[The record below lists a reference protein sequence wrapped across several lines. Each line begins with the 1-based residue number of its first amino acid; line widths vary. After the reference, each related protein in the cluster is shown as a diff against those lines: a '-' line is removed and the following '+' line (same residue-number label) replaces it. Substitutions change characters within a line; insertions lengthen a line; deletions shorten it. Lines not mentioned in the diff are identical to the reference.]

1 MPKILIV
8 DDNYDMLDTL
18 EHLFSFY
25 QFDVIRADN
34 GKKGVEVAEKQLP
47 DIILL
52 DAYMPVMDGFEACKI
67 LKKKRKTKQ
76 IPIVFLTA
84 KYLDPGDRESGMQLG
99 ADDYMVKP
107 FNSKELVNR
116 IKTILK
122 KKQMISA
129 LKQENEDLARKQAQI
144 LHPVAVEE
152 PAAFRIE
159 ENFTIDPLT
168 GLYSKRYILNRLKEE
183 FHRAMRY
190 ELPLS
195 FLMIDVD
202 GFARIN
208 DNFGFQ
214 AGDYVLLK
222 MANIILTHTRLS
234 DIVARYEGANFLVIL
249 PETDVQ
255 GGYFEAE
262 RLRIALGQTN
272 YIEDFLL
279 DIQSTKPRK
288 RSAEVDNLTVSIG
301 FATYPMENE
310 IATEKDLLRIAR
322 MALDRA
328 KLAGRNKT
336 KSFDKSE

>member
-8 DDNYDMLDTL
+8 DDNIDMLDTL

-25 QFDVIRADN
+25 QFDVIKADN
-34 GKKGVEVAEKQLP
+34 GKKGVEIAEKQLP

-52 DAYMPVMDGFEACKI
+52 DAYMPVMDGFEACKL

-84 KYLDPGDRESGMQLG
+84 KYLDPEDRASGMQLG

-122 KKQMISA
+122 KKQMIST
-129 LKQENEDLARKQAQI
+129 LKQKNEDLSRQQAQI
-144 LHPVAVEE
+144 LHP
-152 PAAFRIE
+152 AAGETPGPLKAE
-159 ENFTIDPLT
+159 ENLAIDPLT
-168 GLYSKRYILNRLKEE
+168 GLYSRRYILNRLKEE

-195 FLMIDVD
+195 FLIVDVD

-234 DIVARYEGANFLVIL
+234 DIVARFEGANFLIIL
-249 PETDVQ
+249 PETDAQ

-272 YIEDFLL
+272 YMEDFLL
-279 DIQSTKPRK
+279 EIQTFGKARK
-288 RSAEVDNLTVSIG
+288 RVELDDLTVSIG
-301 FATYPMENE
+301 ISTYPAENE
-310 IATEKDLLRIAR
+310 IATEKDLMRIAR
-322 MALDRA
+322 AALDRA

-336 KSFDKSE
+336 KTFEKTE

>member
-8 DDNYDMLDTL
+8 DDNFDMLETL

-25 QFDVIRADN
+25 QFDVIKADN
-34 GKKGVEVAEKQLP
+34 GKKAIEVAEKYFP

-84 KYLDPGDRESGMQLG
+84 KYLDPEDRASGMQLG

-122 KKQMISA
+122 KKQMILT
-129 LKQENEDLARKQAQI
+129 LKEENKGLARQQAQI
-144 LHPVAVEE
+144 LHHTADESAI
-152 PAAFRIE
+152 AARE
-159 ENFTIDPLT
+159 ENTAIDPLT
-168 GLYSKRYILNRLKEE
+168 GLYSKKYIFSRLKEE
-183 FHRAMRY
+183 FHRALRY

-214 AGDYVLLK
+214 VGDYVLLK
-222 MANIILTHTRLS
+222 MANIILINTRLS
-234 DIVARYEGANFLVIL
+234 DIAARFEGANFLVIL
-249 PETDVQ
+249 PQTDAQ

-262 RLRIALGQTN
+262 RLRVALGQTN
-272 YIEDFLL
+272 YLDDFLL
-279 DIQSTKPRK
+279 DLKNNKQRK
-288 RSAEVDNLTVSIG
+288 RSDLDNLTVSIG
-301 FATYPMENE
+301 IATYPAENE
-310 IATEKDLLRIAR
+310 IGTEKDLMKFAR
-322 MALDRA
+322 QALDKA
-328 KLAGRNKT
+328 KLAGKNKT
-336 KSFDKSE
+336 KALGKLD

>member
-1 MPKILIV
+1 
-8 DDNYDMLDTL
+8 
-18 EHLFSFY
+18 
-25 QFDVIRADN
+25 
-34 GKKGVEVAEKQLP
+34 
-47 DIILL
+47 
-52 DAYMPVMDGFEACKI
+52 
-67 LKKKRKTKQ
+67 
-76 IPIVFLTA
+76 
-84 KYLDPGDRESGMQLG
+84 MQLG

-122 KKQMISA
+122 KKQMISV
-129 LKQENEDLARKQAQI
+129 LKRKNEDLSRQQAQI
-144 LHPVAVEE
+144 LHPAAGPVKVEE
-152 PAAFRIE
+152 NLA
-159 ENFTIDPLT
+159 IDPLT
-168 GLYSKRYILNRLKEE
+168 GLYSRRYMMNRLKEE

-190 ELPLS
+190 DLPLS

-234 DIVARYEGANFLVIL
+234 DIVARFEGANFLVIL
-249 PETDVQ
+249 PETDAQ

-279 DIQSTKPRK
+279 ELQSTMPRK
-288 RSAEVDNLTVSIG
+288 RSEADSLTVSIG
-301 FATYPMENE
+301 IATYPAENE
-310 IATEKDLLRIAR
+310 IATDKDLIRIAR
-322 MALDRA
+322 AALDRA

-336 KSFDKSE
+336 KLFEKSE

>member
-8 DDNYDMLDTL
+8 DDNFDMLETL

-25 QFDVIRADN
+25 QFDVIKADN
-34 GKKGVEVAEKQLP
+34 GKKCIEIAEKHMP
-47 DIILL
+47 DVILL

-84 KYLDPGDRESGMQLG
+84 KYLDPEDKASGMQLG

-122 KKQMISA
+122 KKQMIST
-129 LKQENEDLARKQAQI
+129 LQEENKDLARQQAQI
-144 LHPVAVEE
+144 LHATSGGLMTEGQQ
-152 PAAFRIE
+152 
-159 ENFTIDPLT
+159 ENTAIDPLT
-168 GLYSKRYILNRLKEE
+168 GLYSKKYILTRLKEE
-183 FHRAMRY
+183 FHRALRY
-190 ELPLS
+190 EMPLS

-222 MANIILTHTRLS
+222 MANIILTNTRLS
-234 DIVARYEGANFLVIL
+234 DIAARFEGANFLVIL
-249 PETDVQ
+249 PQTDAQ

-272 YIEDFLL
+272 YIDDFLL
-279 DIQSTKPRK
+279 DLKNNKQRK
-288 RSAEVDNLTVSIG
+288 RSEIDNLTVSIG
-301 FATYPMENE
+301 IATYPTENE
-310 IATEKDLLRIAR
+310 IGTERDLLKIAR
-322 MALDRA
+322 QALDRA
-328 KLAGRNKT
+328 KQAGRNKT
-336 KSFDKSE
+336 KAFEKLV

>member
-8 DDNYDMLDTL
+8 DDNFDMLETL

-25 QFDVIRADN
+25 QFDVVKAEN
-34 GKKGVEVAEKQLP
+34 GKRGVEEAEKHLP

-67 LKKKRKTKQ
+67 LKKKRKTRQ

-84 KYLDPGDRESGMQLG
+84 KYLDPADRASGMQLG

-122 KKQMISA
+122 KKQMIST
-129 LKQENEDLARKQAQI
+129 LKEKNKDLARQQAHM
-144 LHPVAVEE
+144 LHPAGGRS
-152 PAAFRIE
+152 AAIPGSE
-159 ENFTIDPLT
+159 ENTAIDPLT
-168 GLYSKRYILNRLKEE
+168 GLYSKRYIMGRLKEE
-183 FHRAMRY
+183 FHRALRY

-202 GFARIN
+202 GFTRVN

-234 DIVARYEGANFLVIL
+234 DIVARFEGANFLVIL
-249 PETDVQ
+249 PQTDAQ

-262 RLRIALGQTN
+262 RLRIALGQAD
-272 YIEDFLL
+272 YIDNFLIDL
-279 DIQSTKPRK
+279 ENRKQRK
-288 RSAEVDNLTVSIG
+288 RSEIDNLTVSIG
-301 FATYPMENE
+301 IATYPAESE
-310 IATEKDLLRIAR
+310 IGTEKDLLKVAR
-322 MALDRA
+322 QALDKA

-336 KSFDKSE
+336 KTLGKIE

>member
-8 DDNYDMLDTL
+8 DDNFDMLDTL

-144 LHPVAVEE
+144 LHPAPGEATVPVKIVENL
-152 PAAFRIE
+152 A
-159 ENFTIDPLT
+159 IDPLT
-168 GLYSKRYILNRLKEE
+168 GLYSKKYILNRLKEE

-190 ELPLS
+190 DLPLS

-234 DIVARYEGANFLVIL
+234 DIVARFEGANFLVIL

-279 DIQSTKPRK
+279 EIQSTKPRK
-288 RSAEVDNLTVSIG
+288 RAEVDNLTVSIG
-301 FATYPMENE
+301 IATYPTENE
-310 IATEKDLLRIAR
+310 IATEKDLIRIAR
-322 MALDRA
+322 MALDKA

-336 KSFDKSE
+336 KSFEKSE